1 MPRPGRPPSRV
12 ERSGAVF
19 GRRGTPSRRQFLTH
33 PERSHLNDTEGN
45 TRDDKHE
52 GLKHEW
58 PEARMAWLSYL
69 CPLSLWLILVW
80 SAREPRVL
88 HPRITASELHR
99 HWCHTAA
106 GTFWS
111 CAPQLVDS
119 PLVCVA
125 PLRVAASRRRFTSPL
140 PSPLRV
146 SLSHPLPLR
155 GMPRPSSLPPFS
167 SLPPPACHHSPA
179 HLPLAH
185 RRRVVEAIRVIRDP
199 SP

>member
-1 MPRPGRPPSRV
+1 MEIGVCPAGRPSRV

-19 GRRGTPSRRQFLTH
+19 GRRGTPTRRQFLTH

-140 PSPLRV
+140 PLPLRV
-146 SLSHPLPLR
+146 AASREPEPSPPSASHASSLQLATILQLAT
-155 GMPRPSSLPPFS
+155 SSLPPFS
-167 SLPPPACHHSPA
+167 SSPTFSSPSA
-179 HLPLAH
+179 
-185 RRRVVEAIRVIRDP
+185 RR
-199 SP
+199 